1 MVIIH
6 KERVAIPI
14 LDMEPGTVYFD
25 KGGNLLMVT
34 DDKDCVNGGVS
45 VVDIKTGAVY
55 WIYPESIAHP
65 PLKIT
70 TVEVE

>member
-6 KERVAIPI
+6 KERVSIPVPE
-14 LDMEPGTVYFD
+14 MEPGTVYFD
-25 KGGNLLMVT
+25 EGGNLLMVT
-34 DDKDCVNGGVS
+34 DDKDSVNGVVS
-45 VVDIKTGAVY
+45 VVDIKTGVVN
-55 WIYPESIAHP
+55 WIYPENIAQ

>member
-6 KERVAIPI
+6 KERVSVPVPTM
-14 LDMEPGTVYFD
+14 DPGTVYFD
-25 KGGNLLMVT
+25 EGGNLLMVT
-34 DDKDCVNGGVS
+34 DDKESVSGVVS
-45 VVDIKTGAVY
+45 VVDIKTGALHWVY
-55 WIYPESIAHP
+55 PGDIAQ

>member
-6 KERVAIPI
+6 KERVSIPVPE
-14 LDMEPGTVYFD
+14 MEPGTVYFD
-25 KGGNLLMVT
+25 EGGNLLMVT
-34 DDKDCVNGGVS
+34 DDKESVNGVVS
-45 VVDIKTGAVY
+45 VVDIKTGVVH
-55 WIYPESIAHP
+55 WIYPENIAQ

>member
-6 KERVAIPI
+6 KERVAVPVPE
-14 LDMEPGTVYFD
+14 MEPGTVYFD
-25 KGGNLLMVT
+25 EGGNLLMVT
-34 DDKDCVNGGVS
+34 DDKESVSGVVS
-45 VVDIKTGAVY
+45 VVDIKTGAVHWVY
-55 WIYPESIAHP
+55 TEYIAQ

>member
-6 KERVAIPI
+6 KERVAIPVPE
-14 LDMEPGTVYFD
+14 MEPGTVYFD
-25 KGGNLLMVT
+25 EGGNLLMVT
-34 DDKDCVNGGVS
+34 DDKESVSGVVS
-45 VVDIKTGAVY
+45 VLDIKTGSLHWVY
-55 WIYPESIAHP
+55 PDDIAQ